1 MKMARWKSD
10 DSAPGSGSQGA
21 GRQPPGEFH
30 LEAPAGSGKTAV
42 LLARFLTLLAR
53 GIGVTPGNPDPDL
66 YPQGRGGIPGAG
78 HAVFLEQKRPGRQSS
93 PHEAAIHELASRA
106 FWHLDQKNLVHQFLQ
121 VPERLP
127 ISTFHGFCTQLLKA
141 APHEAGVP
149 LEFQLLEDDRAAEW
163 QKQEALEELRRRLN
177 LRPQHDPV
185 RQALVRRLV
194 RLNNNWPRLAGSCG
208 ISCPGGTP

>member
-1 MKMARWKSD
+1 M
-10 DSAPGSGSQGA
+10 
-21 GRQPPGEFH
+21 
-30 LEAPAGSGKTAV
+30 
-42 LLARFLTLLAR
+42 
-53 GIGVTPGNPDPDL
+53 
-66 YPQGRGGIPGAG
+66 
-78 HAVFLEQKRPGRQSS
+78 
-93 PHEAAIHELASRA
+93 
-106 FWHLDQKNLVHQFLQ
+106 HQFLQ

-177 LRPQHDPV
+177 LGPHHDPV

-194 RLNNNWPRLAGSCG
+194 RLNNNWPRLARELRDLLSRRDTLKDFLALARGSMAAPDYAALMEKHLAQAVAHILKPLAAG
-208 ISCPGGTP
+208 LSETELGRRWPQFLAALQESGVPGGMTLTESPPRPRFRTSASGRGWRRSC

>member
-1 MKMARWKSD
+1 MTLPQDQEARERAVNPRES
-10 DSAPGSGSQGA
+10 
-21 GRQPPGEFH
+21 FH

-42 LLARFLTLLAR
+42 LLARFLTLLAEVSESPR
-53 GIGVTPGNPDPDL
+53 EILTLTFTRKAAGEFRERVMQYFWNKNDLGANPP
-66 YPQGRGGIPGAG
+66 
-78 HAVFLEQKRPGRQSS
+78 

-177 LRPQHDPV
+177 LRPP
-185 RQALVRRLV
+185 A
-194 RLNNNWPRLAGSCG
+194 
-208 ISCPGGTP
+208 